1 MNTAQK
7 ILLTVN
13 ILILMTAAVVLT
25 VIFRLNFLYASDNL
39 AEQWEKES
47 GTKYSQVSV
56 FLPFGQSMSIPD
68 TYGRRYSIETKLKND
83 NTIEKTDTRE
93 WADCASA
100 EMTAKIS
107 HDNHD
112 LEVVMTGTWGDFF
125 LFHPEE
131 LVSGSYYS
139 GDDININ
146 RAVIDDMAAWS
157 LFGSVD
163 ASEMTFY
170 INDIEFEV
178 AGVVRSPIRADDQIA
193 YGTKPHIYLPI
204 EAISYINEVAYLST
218 YEMCVP
224 YRVDGYATE
233 VAKNE
238 FTEQAEI
245 VDQTGRF
252 DIVKL
257 VKGFK
262 SLPESVMVKKGF
274 IYPWF
279 ENSVRAAELKARMLA
294 FPTAIV
300 LIISAVSLV
309 YLLFVTAKAIGRF
322 FRFIAGKLDDVK
334 QKKLRKEYE
343 KRRSQTV

>member
-1 MNTAQK
+1 MCVTAYFSSK
-7 ILLTVN
+7 IKSN
-13 ILILMTAAVVLT
+13 MKHQILFLAFILVAV
-25 VIFRLNFLYASDNL
+25 
-39 AEQWEKES
+39 
-47 GTKYSQVSV
+47 
-56 FLPFGQSMSIPD
+56 
-68 TYGRRYSIETKLKND
+68 YSIAQINVPRNANRFVYQEVEYGET
-83 NTIEKTDTRE
+83 IDT
-93 WADCASA
+93 
-100 EMTAKIS
+100 
-107 HDNHD
+107 
-112 LEVVMTGTWGDFF
+112 
-125 LFHPEE
+125 
-131 LVSGSYYS
+131 
-139 GDDININ
+139 
-146 RAVIDDMAAWS
+146 
-157 LFGSVD
+157 
-163 ASEMTFY
+163 
-170 INDIEFEV
+170 
-178 AGVVRSPIRADDQIA
+178 
-193 YGTKPHIYLPI
+193 
-204 EAISYINEVAYLST
+204 SYITVFCDGNIIEIQSSRPDGELI
-218 YEMCVP
+218 
-224 YRVDGYATE
+224 DGYATE

-294 FPTAIV
+294 FPMAIV